1 MLLNNNKKKIII
13 NKFINLLMVNGKKY
27 QAEKIFFDLLKL
39 IKSKYN
45 KSYAILIFKALKII
59 SPLVIVRSIRIKG
72 RTFQVPIP
80 LSEFKQLNTGMKWLV
95 KKCKSEKTL
104 KNNPLSF
111 ILLQQINLI
120 FKKKGELIKK
130 KIELHK
136 LAQTNRLFANYRWF

>member
-1 MLLNNNKKKIII
+1 MLLNRTKKKVII

-27 QAEKIFFDLLKL
+27 KAEKIFFDLLKL
-39 IKSKYN
+39 IKIQN
-45 KSYAILIFKALKII
+45 KRSYVILLFKALKII
-59 SPLVIVRSIRIKG
+59 SPLVIVRLIRIKG

-80 LSEFKQLNTGMKWLV
+80 LSEYKQLNIGMKWLV
-95 KKCKSEKTL
+95 KKCKSEKIL

-136 LAQTNRLFANYRWF
+136 LAQANRLFANYRWF

>member
-1 MLLNNNKKKIII
+1 MLLNRNKKKVII

-27 QAEKIFFDLLKL
+27 KAEKIFFDLLKL
-39 IKSKYN
+39 IKSQN
-45 KSYAILIFKALKII
+45 KRSYVILLFKALKII

-80 LSEFKQLNTGMKWLV
+80 LSEYKQLNIGMKWLV
-95 KKCKSEKTL
+95 KKCKSEKIL

-120 FKKKGELIKK
+120 LKKKGELIKK

-136 LAQTNRLFANYRWF
+136 LAQANRLFANYRWF

>member
-1 MLLNNNKKKIII
+1 MI
-13 NKFINLLMVNGKKY
+13 NGKKY

-39 IKSKYN
+39 MKNKNKNDKSSVMLIL
-45 KSYAILIFKALKII
+45 KSLKII

-80 LSEFKQLNTGMKWLV
+80 LSELKQLNTGVKWLV
-95 KKCKSEKTL
+95 KKCKLEKTL
-104 KNNPLSF
+104 KNNPFSL

-120 FKKKGELIKK
+120 LKKSGELVKK

-136 LAQTNRLFANYRWF
+136 LAQANRIFVNYRWF